1 MLVGVHTVLRSANPD
16 ADRAFLREVLGLAAV
31 DAGGGYQIFGLPPAE
46 LSVHEAEGGQGTDLH
61 LMCADVAAFVAAMRE
76 RDVVCAE
83 PNDVGWGVVT
93 QITLPGGARVAVYE
107 PRHARPAAARKAR
120 SGRRKPKARPRRA
133 ARSTSKKR
141 RRRSAR
147 R

>member
-1 MLVGVHTVLRSANPD
+1 MLVGVHTVVRSTNPA
-16 ADRAFLREVLGLAAV
+16 ADRAFLRDVLRLAAI
-31 DAGGGYQIFGLPPAE
+31 DAGGGYEIFGLPPAE
-46 LSVHEAEGGQGTDLH
+46 LSVHEGEGGAGTDLH
-61 LMCADVAAFVAAMRE
+61 LMCADVAGFVVAMRE
-76 RDVVCAE
+76 RNIPCPD
-83 PNDVGWGVVT
+83 PNDVGWGVLT

-120 SGRRKPKARPRRA
+120 SGRRKPKARTKRA
-133 ARSTSKKR
+133 TRTTTKR